1 MPVVCRFAFPEGTKK
16 DLLEKQIA
24 LAVISAECAFGLSRV
39 RIAAAYWL
47 SLNGAGGRRGA
58 GPEVTIDVST
68 DVGEHIAQVF
78 TGLVTRELGQDGF
91 DVRRVGGARE

>member
-1 MPVVCRFAFPEGTKK
+1 MPVVCRFTFPEDAEK
-16 DLLEKQIA
+16 DLLEKQLA

-39 RIAAAYWL
+39 RIATAYWM
-47 SLNGAGGRRGA
+47 SSSGEGGRCGD
-58 GPEVTIDVST
+58 GPEIVIDVSA

-91 DVRRVGGARE
+91 DVERVRGADE

>member
-1 MPVVCRFAFPEGTKK
+1 MPVVCRFTFPEDAER
-16 DLLEKQIA
+16 DLLEKQLA

-39 RIAAAYWL
+39 RIAAAYWM
-47 SLNGAGGRRGA
+47 SSNGADGCRGDA
-58 GPEVTIDVST
+58 PEIVVDIST

-91 DVRRVGGARE
+91 DVERVGGNG